1 MLDRGNQGERETF
14 STVDQFLFSP
24 VSRTTTSEVTSNV
37 RKRSG
42 FAKPKPNL
50 KKILGTKRFGA
61 HQKVPSLFVTKGEEV
76 EIQRGKLYYSLKSY
90 KITLSQEILLSFQ
103 MGYSVVAIILTVKKL
118 KHTESRMSYKIPI
131 NPPTSFSNYYPFTIF
146 T

>member
-1 MLDRGNQGERETF
+1 MLDRGNQCERETF

-24 VSRTTTSEVTSNV
+24 VSRTTTSEVTNNL
-37 RKRSG
+37 RKRSR

-50 KKILGTKRFGA
+50 KKILGTTRFGA

-76 EIQRGKLYYSLKSY
+76 EIQRGKLYCSLKSY

-103 MGYSVVAIILTVKKL
+103 MGYSVVAIILT
-118 KHTESRMSYKIPI
+118 
-131 NPPTSFSNYYPFTIF
+131 
-146 T
+146 

>member
-1 MLDRGNQGERETF
+1 M
-14 STVDQFLFSP
+14 
-24 VSRTTTSEVTSNV
+24 
-37 RKRSG
+37 
-42 FAKPKPNL
+42 
-50 KKILGTKRFGA
+50 LGTKRFGA

-76 EIQRGKLYYSLKSY
+76 EIQRGKLYCSLKSY